1 MSGGHGADGEPFGA
15 GDDPAGK
22 DDGPSELPNL
32 GVRIVQLLVAPGD
45 LFDRL
50 RARPA
55 WLGALLAAVGLG
67 LLSVWLLP
75 VELFEDFFRS
85 GLPPD
90 APADAAEAQVQMQV
104 TFRWLNPVLGVV
116 IGSLVTAGV
125 LLFVFNPILGGSAR
139 FRQLFSATTHAMI
152 IPALGGLLTV
162 PLQRA
167 TGDFETMLAFHLL
180 FPDLEPGFLLYL
192 LQGMSLF
199 GLWAAVVLGIGMG
212 RIYDEISEST
222 GVSTVVTLFV
232 LLVTAGAGLRAL
244 GQSFA

>member
-1 MSGGHGADGEPFGA
+1 MSGGGGAGASPAGA
-15 GDDPAGK
+15 GDESVGRSDAAP
-22 DDGPSELPNL
+22 ELPNL
-32 GVRIVQLLVAPGD
+32 GVRIVRLVVAPGD

-67 LLSVWLLP
+67 LLSTWLIP
-75 VELFEDFFRS
+75 VELFQDFFRS

-90 APADAAEAQVQMQV
+90 APADAAEAQVRMQV
-104 TFRWLNPVLGVV
+104 TLRWLNPVLGVI
-116 IGSLVTAGV
+116 IGSLVTAAV
-125 LLFVFNPILGGSAR
+125 LLFVFKPILGGSAR
-139 FRQLFSATTHAMI
+139 YRQLFAATTHAMI

-192 LQGMSLF
+192 LQGTSLF

-232 LLVTAGAGLRAL
+232 LLVMAGAGLRAL